1 MKDLRMRESAEE
13 IRKRERQTEEGRAQG
28 RRRGRREGTPQDF
41 EPPKFLRGR
50 RLGETIRDI
59 VRRRMDGRMDAGA
72 RVSFW
77 FSSLL
82 V

>member
-13 IRKRERQTEEGRAQG
+13 IRKTERQTEEGRAQG
-28 RRRGRREGTPQDF
+28 RRRGREGTPLDF

-59 VRRRMDGRMDAGA
+59 VRRRMGGRMDAGA